1 LERVWED
8 DWLERELNDVND
20 CDDEG
25 EVNEKDKDG
34 GKDVWRWMKC
44 KNVIFK

>member
-1 LERVWED
+1 MEERLWVEN
-8 DWLERELNDVND
+8 WLGNELNDVND

-34 GKDVWRWMKC
+34 GKDVWSWMKG
-44 KNVIFK
+44 KNEI